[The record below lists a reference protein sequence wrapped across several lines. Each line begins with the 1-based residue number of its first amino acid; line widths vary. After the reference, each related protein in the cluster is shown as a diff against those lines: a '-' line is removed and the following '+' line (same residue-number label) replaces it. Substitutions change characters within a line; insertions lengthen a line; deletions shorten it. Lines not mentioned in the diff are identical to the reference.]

1 MRVTLDL
8 RSFDDFD
15 EAAFA
20 SLWLDT
26 EMHRWSRE
34 SHEQLDLPKWG
45 VMNLSPGETHLCGQ
59 AENDRIPLVHLEGL
73 DLDQPSELKP
83 THYCNRPRSPHEGAS
98 GRALMC
104 GADAAKKPSVGRWS
118 ILYLDYETTRAEH
131 SNFADDVS

>member
-1 MRVTLDL
+1 MRERRGYLSAALPSSYNKYAPSRTRPTARIVCESRISQRSKGAVMRITLDL

-45 VMNLSPGETHLCGQ
+45 VVNLSPGETHLCGQ
-59 AENDRIPLVHLEGL
+59 TENDRIPLVRLEGL
-73 DLDQPSELKP
+73 D
-83 THYCNRPRSPHEGAS
+83 
-98 GRALMC
+98 
-104 GADAAKKPSVGRWS
+104 
-118 ILYLDYETTRAEH
+118 LDYETTRAEH
-131 SNFADDVS
+131 SNFADDDS